1 MTFEQMERHVAAALA
16 AIPERFRAELKG
28 VALVVEETADR
39 NATDDV
45 FDGECLGLYEG
56 VPRSEFAGDPTGL
69 LPDKI
74 TLFRD
79 VILDEA
85 EATGK
90 DPAEIIRHT
99 VWHEVAHFFGFD
111 EEDAQRL
118 ETKWEDRFRALAT
131 DTDSS

>member
-1 MTFEQMERHVAAALA
+1 MTFEQMERHVAAALE
-16 AIPERFRAELKG
+16 AIPGRFRDELSG
-28 VALVVEETADR
+28 VAFVIEDAGDR
-39 NATDDV
+39 ELEV
-45 FDGECLGLYEG
+45 FGEGECLGLYEG
-56 VPRSEFAGDPTGL
+56 VPKSEYAGDPTGL

-79 VILDEA
+79 VMLDEA

-118 ETKWEDRFRALAT
+118 ETKWEDRFTEQARIDA
-131 DTDSS
+131 

>member
-16 AIPERFRAELKG
+16 AIPERFREELSG
-28 VALVVEETADR
+28 VAFVIEEAGDR
-39 NATDDV
+39 ELEA
-45 FDGECLGLYEG
+45 FEEGECLGLYEG
-56 VPRSEFAGDPTGL
+56 VPRSEYAGDPTGL
-69 LPDKI
+69 FPDKI

-118 ETKWEDRFRALAT
+118 ETKWEDRFVGAVNSRSL
-131 DTDSS
+131 